1 MKSKLASLL
10 RRWAD
15 KLNPETS
22 EVAPIDFPGCALE
35 RKLLNVKRVS
45 VQYRCPVQFEEDCD
59 KYISREMASKM
70 ADALSEQKAI
80 AISKEREGVFCVYN
94 GVLDVAFP
102 I

>member
-1 MKSKLASLL
+1 MKNKLAYLL

-22 EVAPIDFPGCALE
+22 VDVPVDFPGCVLE
-35 RKLLNVKRVS
+35 RKSFDIQRVL
-45 VQYRCPVQFEEDCD
+45 VQYRCPMQFEEDCD

-70 ADALSEQKAI
+70 ADALFEQNAI
-80 AISKEREGVFCVYN
+80 TISKEREGAFCVYN
-94 GVLDVAFP
+94 GVLNVAFS